1 MPIPDEVENSVKRIP
16 ALAALA
22 CLALTAACG
31 GGDGGSSG
39 GGEPDASAVLRYTT
53 SAGATSF
60 DPHKTV
66 SSSDFTILNF
76 VYDRLVH
83 QSVDGKPVP
92 GLAESWE
99 FSDDA
104 KTLTFKLR
112 EGLKFEDGTP
122 FDAEAAK
129 ANLDRAREPDSI
141 TAPQLAAVE
150 GVEVVDPSTVVL
162 KLNSPGVHLVL
173 TLSDLAG
180 MMVSPKA
187 FESPESLATDS
198 NGIGRFTLT
207 EADPG
212 SHYVFAATEDYWD
225 ADALKVAGL
234 EITAITDPQTN
245 LNGIS
250 SGQAD
255 CALVS
260 PAMIE
265 PAEQIPNATTK
276 ARTVLT
282 QTVLYFNQSKSEF
295 DQPEVRRAINLA
307 LDREQILKGAQEGQ
321 GEASTGLFPSDY
333 FVPNDAVADLLT
345 KNTDEARKLLADA
358 GLPDGF
364 KFTAL
369 TLTIPQ
375 FVTTAEIVKAQLA
388 EIGIDM
394 EIKALPPADLGM
406 TFMKGDGDA
415 VLTAWTGRA
424 DPSMLFSAYFD
435 EAAPQNVSRTEVDG
449 FDEALAAANAIDDID
464 ERGAALAEVQKLVLE
479 QGAVVPLTFNS
490 VGTVCSDKVTGY
502 EPPVVG
508 ISEFR
513 GVGITR

>member
-1 MPIPDEVENSVKRIP
+1 MKRIP
-16 ALAALA
+16 ALAVVA
-22 CLALTAACG
+22 CLALTACG
-31 GGDGGSSG
+31 GGDGGGNSG
-39 GGEPDASAVLRYTT
+39 EADPSAVLRYTT
-53 SAGATSF
+53 SAGVTSF

-66 SSSDFTILNF
+66 SSSDYVILNY

-83 QSVDGKPVP
+83 QSVDGQAVP

-112 EGLKFEDGTP
+112 TGVKFEDGTP
-122 FDAEAAK
+122 FDAAAAK
-129 ANLDRAREPDSI
+129 ANLDRALEPDSI
-141 TAPQLAAVE
+141 TAPLLAAVDS
-150 GVEVVDPSTVVL
+150 VEVVDESTIAL
-162 KLNSPGVHLVL
+162 QLNAPGAHLVL

-180 MMVSPKA
+180 MMVSPQA
-187 FESPESLATDS
+187 FATPEAAAGLATDS

-225 ADALKVAGL
+225 ADALKVAGM
-234 EITAITDPQTN
+234 EVTAITDPQTN

-260 PAMIE
+260 PAMIA
-265 PAEQIPNATTK
+265 PAEQIPNANTL

-282 QTVLYFNQSKSEF
+282 QTVLYFNRTKSEL

-307 LDREQILKGAQEGQ
+307 LDREAILAGAQEGQ
-321 GEASTGLFPSDY
+321 GEASTGLFPADY
-333 FVPNDAVADLLT
+333 FVPNDSVADLLSQDQQAA
-345 KNTDEARKLLADA
+345 KDLLAEA
-358 GLPDGF
+358 GLPNGF

-388 EIGIDM
+388 EVGIDM
-394 EIKALPPADLGM
+394 EIKALPPADMGVNFL
-406 TFMKGDGDA
+406 KGEGDA
-415 VLTAWTGRA
+415 VITGWTGRP

-435 EAAPQNVSRTEVDG
+435 DAAPQNVSHSEIDG
-449 FDEALAAANAIDDID
+449 FDDALAAANAVQDPT
-464 ERGAALAEVQKLVLE
+464 ERGVALAEVQKLVLDE
-479 QGAVVPLTFNS
+479 GLVAPLTFNA

-513 GVGITR
+513 GVGING